1 MTHPKA
7 KKILLVEDEENLRL
21 LYQEEL
27 AKDGYEVVAAGGA
40 EEALAALRAGG
51 FDLIITDIRMPGQ
64 DGIELITHIM
74 GQRRDIPI
82 IINSAYQSYKDDFMT
97 WAADA
102 YVVKSSSLDEL
113 RARVRE
119 LIGS

>member
-1 MTHPKA
+1 MTHPKR
-7 KKILLVEDEENLRL
+7 ILLVEDEENLRL

-27 AKDGYEVVAAGGA
+27 SKEGYEVVAAGDAEGA
-40 EEALAALRAGG
+40 LTALRGGG
-51 FDLIITDIRMPGQ
+51 FDLIITDIRMPGKN
-64 DGIELITHIM
+64 GIELITHIM

-82 IINSAYQSYKDDFMT
+82 IINSAYESYKDDFMT

-113 RARVRE
+113 KSRVQE
-119 LIGS
+119 LLGS

>member
-1 MTHPKA
+1 MTHPKR
-7 KKILLVEDEENLRL
+7 ILLVEDEENLRL

-27 AKDGYEVVAAGGA
+27 AKEGYAVVASGDAD
-40 EEALAALRAGG
+40 EALAALRGGG
-51 FDLIITDIRMPGQ
+51 FDLIITDIRMPGK

-113 RARVRE
+113 KARVRE